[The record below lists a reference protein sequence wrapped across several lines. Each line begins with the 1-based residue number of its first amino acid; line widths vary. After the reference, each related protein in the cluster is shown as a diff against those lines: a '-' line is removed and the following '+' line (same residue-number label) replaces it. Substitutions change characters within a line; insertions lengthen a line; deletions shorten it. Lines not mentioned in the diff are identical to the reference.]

1 MDIDWDETAVDK
13 LISEVFKR
21 SSDECLS
28 ENDRAFLRRVLL
40 TPQSVYQDRVA
51 AVGLS
56 GLARVLD
63 AGCGFGQWSASLAR
77 LNRTVDAVDVS
88 GARVSVARGLCG
100 ALGIANAA
108 FHEASIESLPFN
120 DETFDGIFS
129 YSVVY
134 LTDWRKSLAEF
145 ARCLKPDGL
154 LYVNTNGLGWYLLN
168 FVEDRQSVEGYS
180 SKVMARDALANTIR
194 YYSEN
199 KREEGHCI
207 VMPSDI
213 VVSHLSRI
221 GLQIVAKGPDGDIA
235 LNEGNRPKSFFEADA
250 FGVESVWE
258 VVCRKVANVDS
269 LI

>member
-1 MDIDWDETAVDK
+1 MNMDRDLEVDK
-13 LISEVFKR
+13 LISEILRR

-28 ENDRAFLRRVLL
+28 ENDCAFLRRVLL
-40 TPQSVYQDRVA
+40 TPQSVYQDRIA
-51 AVGLS
+51 AIGFS

-63 AGCGFGQWSASLAR
+63 AGCGFGQWSAALAR
-77 LNRTVDAVDVS
+77 LNRMVHAVDVS
-88 GARVSVARGLCG
+88 IVRVGLARGLCE

-108 FHEASIESLPFN
+108 FQKASIESLPFG

-154 LYVNTNGLGWYLLN
+154 LYLNTNGLGWYLLN
-168 FVEDRQSVEGYS
+168 FAEDRQSVEGFS

-194 YYSEN
+194 YYCEN
-199 KREEGHCI
+199 KHEDGHCI

-213 VVSHLSRI
+213 VISYLSDI
-221 GLQIVAKGPDGDIA
+221 GLQIVAKGPDGAIA
-235 LNEGNRPKSFFEADA
+235 LNDRKRPKSFFDKDA
-250 FGVESVWE
+250 FGIESVWE
-258 VVCRKVANVDS
+258 AVCRKVANVDS
-269 LI
+269 LK